1 MFGHYF
7 LSPLIIMSFIF
18 VLPTASHAE
27 AYGLNLKQLLSTI
40 TNQSPKF
47 RSEIA
52 KAISRSGHDP
62 SDISCFGQRIPYNG
76 RNILQNLSSVRLSP
90 YKCGFYPYRKR
101 IVIETTN
108 PTEQRDQGTHYGV
121 PSLIKWK
128 WYNCSDEGACASGL
142 YK

>member
-1 MFGHYF
+1 MKLYF
-7 LSPLIIMSFIF
+7 LSPLIVMNFIIF
-18 VLPTASHAE
+18 LPTALHAE
-27 AYGLNLKQLLSTI
+27 VYGLNLEQLLSTI

-47 RSEIA
+47 RSEID
-52 KAISRSGHDP
+52 KAISRSGRNP

-76 RNILQNLSSVRLSP
+76 RNVLQSLSSVRLSP

-108 PTEQRDQGTHYGV
+108 PTEQRDGETFYGA
-121 PSLIKWK
+121 PDLIKWK
-128 WYNCSDEGACASGL
+128 WYSCSDEGACASGL